1 MFFYMIYVVLDV
13 LFGGVINDFSII
25 VCSGTDSMP
34 NETDLL
40 LTGVEGS
47 GLIEFEVCIRLLHM
61 KWPIFL
67 LFVL

>member
-1 MFFYMIYVVLDV
+1 MIYVVLDV
-13 LFGGVINDFSII
+13 LLGGVINDFSII

-47 GLIEFEVCIRLLHM
+47 GLIEFEVCILV
-61 KWPIFL
+61 FY
-67 LFVL
+67 